1 MLSTIISIL
10 IFIVPI
16 AIFLA
21 VQYFSQ
27 ASRQKGHWP
36 QPGKSERDTPEPS
49 PDQERPQP
57 AARQRKTRV
66 RTPRGPSCGREVS
79 HALLTLVGARDSCK
93 SCAALRAEASNEP
106 IELLAEAERIANEA
120 QD

>member
-1 MLSTIISIL
+1 M

-27 ASRQKGHWP
+27 AGRQKGHWP
-36 QPGKSERDTPEPS
+36 QPRQQEQSTPESAEAESTTP
-49 PDQERPQP
+49 PR
-57 AARQRKTRV
+57 ARRRKTRV
-66 RTPRGPSCGREVS
+66 RTPRGPDCGREVT
-79 HALLTLVGARDSCK
+79 HVLLTLVAARDSCRY
-93 SCAALRAEASNEP
+93 CAALRAEHPKEP
-106 IELLAEAERIANEA
+106 IDLVAEAERIANEA